1 MLFLK
6 ELKINM
12 SQITLHVEK
21 QYVEKTIVNAKRN
34 RNKYYYEN

>member
-21 QYVEKTIVNAKRN
+21 QYVEKTIDFVHMKLF
-34 RNKYYYEN
+34 